1 MTRHFCNVLFS
12 TFFLMATS
20 CATAQS
26 FENQPLQS
34 QQRAE
39 DISATSLIEVDL
51 NGLGLDN
58 VRWMGVA
65 QYGHGPM
72 QLVVEVPRASKWMGS
87 TCLKFKNMVRVG
99 EAWALNTGGYNIVYE
114 NTISSQSDS
123 YANRPDPA
131 RFQAF
136 DRTLRIAKEQGT
148 WEIQAQLK
156 PSGQQSIR
164 WTDDAGNVR
173 TSLGTIT
180 SMKKLQENTHCSG
193 LF

>member
-26 FENQPLQS
+26 FENRPLQS

-114 NTISSQSDS
+114 NTISS
-123 YANRPDPA
+123 R
-131 RFQAF
+131 
-136 DRTLRIAKEQGT
+136 RTVTPIGRTPHDFKRSTVRCALPKSKVHGKS
-148 WEIQAQLK
+148 K
-156 PSGQQSIR
+156 PG
-164 WTDDAGNVR
+164 
-173 TSLGTIT
+173 
-180 SMKKLQENTHCSG
+180 
-193 LF
+193 

>member
-1 MTRHFCNVLFS
+1 MKQHFRRVLFCTLFS
-12 TFFLMATS
+12 IGAS

-26 FENQPLQS
+26 FETRPLQS

-114 NTISSQSDS
+114 NTISSQADS

-173 TSLGTIT
+173 TSLGMVT
-180 SMKKLQENTHCSG
+180 SMKKLQETTHCSG
-193 LF
+193 WF